1 MAGPLDKVLHP
12 YDQKK
17 VVDTIAAA
25 ERLSAGE
32 IAVHVEGRVPG
43 GDPIKRGQMLLT
55 KLGVTRT
62 RERNGVLIYAAVR
75 DRRFAIIAD
84 SGINEP
90 PNSPVWQ
97 EANHRMTI
105 AFRRGAFGD
114 GLCEGIKSV
123 GRQLAQRFPRQADD
137 KNEVSNDITTDETAL

>member
-1 MAGPLDKVLHP
+1 MGPLDKVLHP

-17 VVDTIAAA
+17 VVDTIGLS
-25 ERLSAGE
+25 ERLSSAE

-43 GDPIKRGQMLLT
+43 GDPVKRGTTLLT
-55 KLGVTRT
+55 KLGITRT

-84 SGINEP
+84 QGVAEP
-90 PNSPVWQ
+90 PESKFWD
-97 EANHRMTI
+97 EAMQRMTI

-114 GLCEGIKSV
+114 GLCECVKSV
-123 GRQLAQRFPRQADD
+123 GRQLAKKFPRQSDD